1 MRPSAAPDAPKLTPA
16 VLHTMCQLQ
25 CADVMDLATLKP
37 YTHAFSSATCK
48 GVTNH
53 IFELASD
60 TPVRVT
66 TFYYYVDEAV
76 KKFNGTRSDTLAP
89 KERILNLS
97 VSGTPKTMSNF
108 IFTGGCLQ
116 SPTGTYKLKG
126 YSV

>member
-1 MRPSAAPDAPKLTPA
+1 ME
-16 VLHTMCQLQ
+16 
-25 CADVMDLATLKP
+25 LATLWP
-37 YTHAFSSATCK
+37 YTHTFSSVTCPH
-48 GVTNH
+48 VTGH
-53 IFELASD
+53 IFELAAKS
-60 TPVRVT
+60 PVRVT
-66 TFYYYVDEAV
+66 TFSSYVDTAT